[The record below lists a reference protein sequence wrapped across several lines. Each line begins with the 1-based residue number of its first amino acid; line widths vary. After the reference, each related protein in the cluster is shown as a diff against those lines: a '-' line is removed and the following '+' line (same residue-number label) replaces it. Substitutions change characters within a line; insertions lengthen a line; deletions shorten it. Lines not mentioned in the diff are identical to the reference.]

1 MCGINGGFA
10 YHYAANPFDFNEL
23 LRTRDHM
30 VTRGPDSGGAWMSDD
45 GRIGFGHRRLSI
57 IDLSDAG
64 SQPMA
69 NADASLIVTF
79 NGEIYNYRDLREA
92 LELKGYVFRSNSD
105 TEVLLHLYADKGE
118 AMVLDLRGMFA
129 FAIWDEKKK
138 SLFLARDRFG
148 IKPLYFAD
156 DGWTFRFASQ
166 VKALVAGGAVAPDP
180 DPAGLAGFYL
190 FGSVPEPFTIYR
202 TIRTLPAGC
211 TMMVGS
217 AGPERE
223 RRYYTIAQ
231 AYRDAVPARPPTEET
246 LRRARAAVSD
256 SVSKHLIADVPVG
269 IFLSAGVD
277 SGALLGLMRDAG
289 MKNIQAVTVNF
300 DEFVGS
306 TADESLIASELARKY
321 GAQHTVRT
329 VRRAEFDEDL
339 PSIIEAMDQPSID
352 GVNTWFASKAARE
365 LGLKVVISGLGGDEL
380 LGGYPSFRDIP
391 NWTRLMWAPSR
402 VPLLGRAVRMAL
414 TALEKSAGLNPKT
427 AGLVELGG
435 TTAGSYLLKRG
446 LFLPWELQ
454 KVMTPDLLAE
464 GLRRLMPM
472 NLIEGALT
480 PDPGS
485 DFARVATLE
494 TSFYMRNQLL
504 RDTDFA
510 SMAHSIEVRVPLV
523 DHVLLSELASFHGD
537 FGPGAG
543 KSLLASAPREP
554 LPDHVLNRSKT
565 GFQTPVHI
573 WMQSAAHN
581 EEASSG
587 PWARNW
593 SRVVLKNWMRD
604 AAEKQSIAP
613 QVAA

>member
-10 YHYAANPFDFNEL
+10 YHYAANPFDYDEL

-30 VTRGPDSGGAWMSDD
+30 IARGPDCGGAWMSDD
-45 GRIGFGHRRLSI
+45 RRVGFGHRRLSI
-57 IDLSDAG
+57 IDLSEAG
-64 SQPMA
+64 NQPMES
-69 NADASLIVTF
+69 ADGSLIVTF
-79 NGEIYNYRDLREA
+79 NGEIYNYPDLRDA
-92 LELKGYVFRSNSD
+92 LELKGYKFRSNSD
-105 TEVLLHLYADKGE
+105 TEVLLHLYADRGE

-129 FAIWDEKKK
+129 FAIWDRNKK

-166 VKALVAGGAVAPDP
+166 VKALVAGGAVAPEP
-180 DPAGLAGFYL
+180 DPAGLAGYYL

-202 TIRTLPAGC
+202 TIRALPAGC
-211 TMMVGS
+211 TMRVGS

-223 RRYYTIAQ
+223 HRYYTVAD
-231 AYRDAVPARPPTEET
+231 AYQNALPARRLTDET
-246 LRRARAAVSD
+246 LHNARAALFD
-256 SVSKHLIADVPVG
+256 SVRKHLIADVPVG

-289 MKNIQAVTVNF
+289 MKDIQAVTVNF
-300 DEFVGS
+300 DEFLGS

-321 GAQHTVRT
+321 GAHHTVRT
-329 VRRAEFDEDL
+329 VRRAEFEQDL
-339 PSIIEAMDQPSID
+339 PSIIHAMDQLSID

-391 NWTRLMWAPSR
+391 KWTRLMWAPSR

-414 TALEKSAGLNPKT
+414 TAIEKSAGLNPKT

-454 KVMTPDLLAE
+454 KVMTPEVLGE
-464 GLRRLMPM
+464 GLRRLMPLD
-472 NLIEGALT
+472 LIDGALT

-523 DHVLLSELASFHGD
+523 DHVLLSELAAFHGD
-537 FGPGAG
+537 FGAGAG

-554 LPDHVLNRSKT
+554 LPGHVLNRSKT
-565 GFQTPVHI
+565 GFQTPVHL
-573 WMQSAAHN
+573 WMQAASQN

-593 SRVVLKNWMRD
+593 SRVVLKNWMSD
-604 AAEKQSIAP
+604 AAEKQSIARP
-613 QVAA
+613 VAA